1 MADIEANSKS
11 TAFVC
16 NLGVMNQEERALENC
31 RQAYRSLRDLY
42 EALSPEEQ
50 KTYEAEVRRLEALEK

>member
-1 MADIEANSKS
+1 MAIPR
-11 TAFVC
+11 
-16 NLGVMNQEERALENC
+16 GLENC

-50 KTYEAEVRRLEALEK
+50 KTLFPDGLPEP